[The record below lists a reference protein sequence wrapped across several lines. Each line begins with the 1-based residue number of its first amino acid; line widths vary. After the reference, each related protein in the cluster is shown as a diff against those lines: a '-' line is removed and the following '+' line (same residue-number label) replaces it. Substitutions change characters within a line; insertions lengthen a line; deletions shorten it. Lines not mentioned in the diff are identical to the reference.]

1 MKRRKFIA
9 TGAAGILATALRA
22 ERIAAARPESL
33 ILSTWS
39 FGVPANEAAM
49 AALREG
55 KTVLDAVE
63 AGVRV
68 PEADPAVSSVGYGG
82 YPDRDGRVTLDA
94 CIMDGN
100 GRCGSVTF
108 LQHIMHPVSVARK
121 VMEETPNVMLSG
133 EGALR
138 FALEQ
143 GFPQENLLTPQ
154 AEAAWK
160 KWVLDNHY
168 QPLPPEDIHDTIGMI
183 AMDKNGKIAGACTTS
198 GIAFKMHGRV
208 GDSPIIG
215 AGLFAEN
222 GVGAAT
228 ATGVGE
234 EVIRI
239 AGSAIV
245 VEQMRHGKTPQA
257 AVEEAIR
264 RIARHVGER
273 GKTMQLGMLALD
285 AKGRY
290 GAFSISPGFQY
301 ALTLNGSTSLQKSKS
316 LYP

>member
-9 TGAAGILATALRA
+9 TGTAGLLATALKA
-22 ERIAAARPESL
+22 ERFPEARPESL
-33 ILSTWS
+33 ILSTWR

-55 KTVLDAVE
+55 KSVLDAVE

-68 PEADPAVSSVGYGG
+68 PEADPSVSSVGYGG
-82 YPDRDGRVTLDA
+82 YPDRDGRITLDA
-94 CIMDGN
+94 CIMDGD

-121 VMEETPNVMLSG
+121 VMEQTPHVMLSG
-133 EGALR
+133 EGAYR
-138 FALEQ
+138 FAIEQ
-143 GFPQENLLTPQ
+143 GFEPVNLLT
-154 AEAAWK
+154 AEAEADWN
-160 KWVLDNHY
+160 KWVQDNHY

-183 AMDKNGKIAGACTTS
+183 AMGRNGKIAGACTTS

-215 AGLFAEN
+215 AGLFATN

-245 VEQMRHGKTPQA
+245 VELMRHGKSPQY

-264 RIARHVGER
+264 RIAGHVGDK

-290 GAFSISPGFQY
+290 GAFSLAPGFQY
-301 ALTLNGSTSLQKSKS
+301 ACTLNGITTLFNSKS

>member
-1 MKRRKFIA
+1 MERRKFIA
-9 TGAAGILATALRA
+9 TGAAGLLATALKA
-22 ERIAAARPESL
+22 ERIPAAKPESL
-33 ILSTWS
+33 ILSTWN
-39 FGVPANEAAM
+39 FGVPANEAALT
-49 AALREG
+49 ALREG
-55 KTVLDAVE
+55 KSVLDAVE

-94 CIMDGN
+94 CIMDGD

-121 VMEETPNVMLSG
+121 VMEETPHVMLSG

-143 GFPQENLLTPQ
+143 GFPQENLLIPQ

-160 KWVLDNHY
+160 KWVQDHDY
-168 QPLPPEDIHDTIGMI
+168 TPLPPEDIHDTIGMI
-183 AMDKNGKIAGACTTS
+183 AMDRNGKMAGACTTS

>member
-9 TGAAGILATALRA
+9 ASSAGILSAAFKA
-22 ERIAAARPESL
+22 EQVAVVRPENL
-33 ILSTWS
+33 ILSTWN
-39 FGVPANEAAM
+39 FGVPANEAAL
-49 AALREG
+49 AALKEG
-55 KTVLDAVE
+55 KSVLDAVE
-63 AGVRV
+63 SGVRV

-94 CIMDGN
+94 CIMNGD

-121 VMEETPNVMLSG
+121 VMEETPHVMLSG

-143 GFPQENLLTPQ
+143 GFEQTNLLTPE

-160 KWVLDNHY
+160 KWVQDHNY
-168 QPLPPEDIHDTIGMI
+168 QPLPPEEIHDTIGMI
-183 AMDKNGKIAGACTTS
+183 AMDAGGKLAGACTTS

-215 AGLFAEN
+215 AGLFVED

-245 VEQMRHGKTPQA
+245 VEQMRHGKSPQA

-290 GAFSISPGFQY
+290 GAFSLSPGFQY
-301 ALTLNGSTSLQKSKS
+301 ALTLNGSTSLIKSKS